1 MPTLP
6 ELKAKAKEMGLKGYS
21 KMKKAELEALIAGNT
36 GGAEEVEEVE
46 EVFITTTDI
55 LKQLYQLLEGETME
69 DKAVILGVLFY
80 LNKRYEDGIKIMSYI
95 AKGDELHNIFELGGK
110 VTPERVRVIFDKVGE
125 ILRKIEIGDLQA
137 DRVEQGFSGVRITLE
152 YEGITKRDGG
162 TKWGRILKGF
172 MKSIQPEVEKKKK
185 EREEEEKMEKEREM
199 MEEEEGRQRR
209 VEDKQKQLRQI
220 KALDDP
226 QDKLEVATRMY
237 NEEFMRVKMAILQH
251 FSNTEFIDKLAEKI
265 VDIPA
270 LYLFREGMFK
280 SGAKVSG
287 SPYEATEMIRPIL
300 FEIFHEAE
308 VGIRDA
314 RNNYQYE
321 RAGLVGIS

>member
-21 KMKKAELEALIAGNT
+21 KMKKAELEALVAGNT
-36 GGAEEVEEVE
+36 GGAEEVEEV
-46 EVFITTTDI
+46 VKTPTDI
-55 LKQLYQLLEGETME
+55 LKQLYRLLEGETME

-80 LNKRYEDGIKIMSYI
+80 LNKRYDDGIMLLSTII
-95 AKGDELHNIFELGGK
+95 EGDELYNIFMLGGE
-110 VTPERVRVIFDKVGE
+110 VTQERVIDIFDKVGE
-125 ILRKIEIGDLQA
+125 ILRKIEIGNVIVSNVEKRGYN
-137 DRVEQGFSGVRITLE
+137 RVKYTLK
-152 YEGITKRDGG
+152 YEGIAKRDGG

-185 EREEEEKMEKEREM
+185 EREEKEKMEKERIM
-199 MEEEEGRQRR
+199 MEEEEGRQRS
-209 VEDKQKQLRQI
+209 VEDKQKRLRQI

-237 NEEFMRVKMAILQH
+237 NEEFMRVKMAILQQ

>member
-21 KMKKAELEALIAGNT
+21 KMKKAELEALVAGNT
-36 GGAEEVEEVE
+36 GGAEEVEEVVKSPNE
-46 EVFITTTDI
+46 I

-80 LNKRYEDGIKIMSYI
+80 LNKKYEDGNRIMSYI
-95 AKGDELHNIFELGGK
+95 AEGDELYNIFELGGK

-125 ILRKIEIGDLQA
+125 ILRKIEIGDLEA
-137 DRVEQGFSGVRITLE
+137 DRVERGNNVIRITIK

-162 TKWGRILKGF
+162 TKWGRILKSF
-172 MKSIQPEVEKKKK
+172 MKSIQPEVEKDKK
-185 EREEEEKMEKEREM
+185 EREEKEKMEKERNM

-237 NEEFMRVKMAILQH
+237 NEEFMRVKMAILQQ
-251 FSNTEFIDKLAEKI
+251 FSNTEFIDKLADKI

-280 SGAKVSG
+280 SGARVSG
-287 SPYEATEMIRPIL
+287 SPYDATEMIRPIL